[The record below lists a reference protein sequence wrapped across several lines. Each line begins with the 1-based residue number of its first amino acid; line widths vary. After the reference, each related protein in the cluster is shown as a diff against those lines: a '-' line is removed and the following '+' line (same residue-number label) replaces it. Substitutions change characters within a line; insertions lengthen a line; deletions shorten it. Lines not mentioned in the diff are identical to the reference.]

1 MIVFTVLDHA
11 CTGDN
16 FELIAADTDLLIKLI
31 YFWNNFMGNII
42 MRVEATKKHRA
53 IERDIGVISECI
65 DNVRKYLTF
74 VHVFGGCDTTS
85 AVYGQGKLSIL
96 TLLKKSKA
104 AREETDVFLQKNVS
118 SETVCEARR
127 KIFVILYGGKN
138 SGSLTYLRYIKY
150 MKMTS
155 SVQQR

>member
-1 MIVFTVLDHA
+1 
-11 CTGDN
+11 
-16 FELIAADTDLLIKLI
+16 
-31 YFWNNFMGNII
+31 MGQII
-42 MRVEATKKHRA
+42 MRIEATKKHRA
-53 IERDIGVISECI
+53 IERDIGVISEYI
-65 DNVRKYLTF
+65 GNVRKYLTF
-74 VHVFGGCDTTS
+74 VHVFGGCDATS

-138 SGSLTYLRYIKY
+138 SDSLTYLRYIKY
-150 MKMTS
+150 MKMAS
-155 SVQQR
+155 SVQQM